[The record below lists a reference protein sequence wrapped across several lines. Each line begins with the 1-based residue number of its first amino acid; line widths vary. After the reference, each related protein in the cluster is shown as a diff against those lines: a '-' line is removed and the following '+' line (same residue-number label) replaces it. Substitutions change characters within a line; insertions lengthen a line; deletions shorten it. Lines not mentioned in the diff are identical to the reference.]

1 MGTENLKALSGYTP
15 IPWSAIP
22 DLGLYMD
29 QVITLITR
37 MYEPLYG
44 DATCGYLS
52 ASMINN
58 YVKAKLIPR
67 PTGKKYG
74 REQIA
79 LLTMIVSLKQVAT
92 MEDIRAMLT
101 PAEDQTVE
109 DLYAL
114 FCAQQQAVIAQI
126 ASANEKAGRRAAGRR
141 STMQFCPAPIARVVK
156 RCCATTHERAESA
169 HRIP

>member
-1 MGTENLKALSGYTP
+1 MGTENLNQLSAYAP

-67 PTGKKYG
+67 PVGKKYG

-79 LLTMIVSLKQVAT
+79 LLMMIVSLKQVAT
-92 MEDIRAMLT
+92 MEDIRIMLV
-101 PAEDQTVE
+101 PQEGQTIE
-109 DLYAL
+109 DLYTT
-114 FCAQQQAVIAQI
+114 FCAQQKAVIAQI
-126 ASANEKAGRRAAGRR
+126 AADGTNTGNDLPPALHYAILSSAYRAGCETILRD
-141 STMQFCPAPIARVVK
+141 
-156 RCCATTHERAESA
+156 
-169 HRIP
+169 

>member
-1 MGTENLKALSGYTP
+1 METENLNALAVYTP

-67 PTGKKYG
+67 PTGKKYS

-79 LLTMIVSLKQVAT
+79 MLAMIVSLKQVAT
-92 MEDIRAMLT
+92 MEDIRSMLT
-101 PAEDQTVE
+101 LSDGQTME
-109 DLYAL
+109 ELYTA
-114 FCAQQQAVIAQI
+114 FCAQQQTVIAQI
-126 ASANEKAGRRAAGRR
+126 ASACANTGDALPSAMHYAILSSAYRAGCEALLRA
-141 STMQFCPAPIARVVK
+141 
-156 RCCATTHERAESA
+156 
-169 HRIP
+169 

>member
-79 LLTMIVSLKQVAT
+79 MLAMIVSLKQVTT

-101 PAEDQTVE
+101 LSDGQTME
-109 DLYAL
+109 ELYTT

-126 ASANEKAGRRAAGRR
+126 ASAGANSGDALPSAMHYAILSSAYRAGCEALLRA
-141 STMQFCPAPIARVVK
+141 
-156 RCCATTHERAESA
+156 
-169 HRIP
+169 

>member
-101 PAEDQTVE
+101 PGGGSDSRRPVR
-109 DLYAL
+109 
-114 FCAQQQAVIAQI
+114 AVL
-126 ASANEKAGRRAAGRR
+126 RAAAGGH
-141 STMQFCPAPIARVVK
+141 
-156 RCCATTHERAESA
+156 CANCIRK
-169 HRIP
+169 

>member
-1 MGTENLKALSGYTP
+1 MQEILNIELPQWEML
-15 IPWSAIP
+15 P
-22 DLGLYMD
+22 DIGLYMD

-79 LLTMIVSLKQVAT
+79 LLTICAVSILNYVT
-92 MEDIRAMLT
+92 
-101 PAEDQTVE
+101 
-109 DLYAL
+109 
-114 FCAQQQAVIAQI
+114 C
-126 ASANEKAGRRAAGRR
+126 
-141 STMQFCPAPIARVVK
+141 
-156 RCCATTHERAESA
+156 
-169 HRIP
+169 

>member
-1 MGTENLKALSGYTP
+1 MDTENLNALADYTP

-67 PTGKKYG
+67 PMGKKYG

-79 LLTMIVSLKQVAT
+79 MLAMIVSLKQVAA

-101 PAEDQTVE
+101 LAEGQTME
-109 DLYAL
+109 ELYTT
-114 FCAQQQAVIAQI
+114 FCAQQRAVIAQI
-126 ASANEKAGRRAAGRR
+126 ASTNAGDALPSAMHYAILSSAYRAGCEALL
-141 STMQFCPAPIARVVK
+141 
-156 RCCATTHERAESA
+156 RA
-169 HRIP
+169 

>member
-1 MGTENLKALSGYTP
+1 METENLNALAGYTP

-22 DLGLYMD
+22 D
-29 QVITLITR
+29 TR

-79 LLTMIVSLKQVAT
+79 MLAMIVSLKQVTT

-101 PAEDQTVE
+101 LSDGQTME
-109 DLYAL
+109 ELYTT

-126 ASANEKAGRRAAGRR
+126 ASAGANSGDALPSAMHYAILSSAYRAGCEALLRA
-141 STMQFCPAPIARVVK
+141 
-156 RCCATTHERAESA
+156 
-169 HRIP
+169 

>member
-1 MGTENLKALSGYTP
+1 MGTENLTALENYTP
-15 IPWSAIP
+15 IPWNAIP

-67 PTGKKYG
+67 PIGKKYG

-79 LLTMIVSLKQVAT
+79 LLMMIVSQ
-92 MEDIRAMLT
+92 ER
-101 PAEDQTVE
+101 
-109 DLYAL
+109 L
-114 FCAQQQAVIAQI
+114 FM
-126 ASANEKAGRRAAGRR
+126 
-141 STMQFCPAPIARVVK
+141 T
-156 RCCATTHERAESA
+156 
-169 HRIP
+169 

>member
-44 DATCGYLS
+44 NATCGYLS

-126 ASANEKAGRRAAGRR
+126 ASANEKPGDALPTALHYAILSSAYRAGCETVLRDNA
-141 STMQFCPAPIARVVK
+141 
-156 RCCATTHERAESA
+156 
-169 HRIP
+169 